1 MKQIFIILI
10 FFVNLIYAQNIEFYD
25 QINLGLNNRV
35 DNLEKFIDEKTV
47 DKSFHKPSF
56 DCKNV
61 KKDSIESL
69 ICTNNDLSKLDIEL
83 NEIYKKIINNPN
95 IKESIKINIKNEQ
108 TNWLINIR
116 NGCNN
121 ISCLKYVYTN
131 KIAELKS
138 IIYKYNDEFLKIEIK
153 IENSD
158 YKKCLANSGGGS
170 LVWKCNE
177 PIIKN
182 YENIINSLNMEIIN
196 SIQNNKN
203 GVFEELPIYYG
214 EDEIKKLRLNLEN
227 IYKTNIETWQKY
239 SFTYYEYLNNT
250 YGIQDGTMWA
260 GVADMYKIDF
270 LKNRIKMLLNIK
282 NKIERGN

>member
-10 FFVNLIYAQNIEFYD
+10 FFVNLIYAQNIKFY
-25 QINLGLNNRV
+25 
-35 DNLEKFIDEKTV
+35 
-47 DKSFHKPSF
+47 SPSF
-56 DCKNV
+56 DCGNI
-61 KKDSIESL
+61 KKDSAESL
-69 ICTNNDLSKLDIEL
+69 ICKSNDLSKLDVEV
-83 NEIYKKIINNPN
+83 NEIYKKVINNLN
-95 IKESIKINIKNEQ
+95 IEESIKINIKNEQ

-121 ISCLKYVYTN
+121 ISCLEYVYRN

-138 IIYKYNDEFLKIEIK
+138 IIYKYNDEFLKIETK

-158 YKKCLANSGGGS
+158 YKKCLANSGGS
-170 LVWKCNE
+170 LVWQCNE
-177 PIIKN
+177 PMIKN
-182 YENIINSLNMEIIN
+182 YESIINSLNMEIIN

-203 GVFEELPIYYG
+203 GIFEELPIYYD

-250 YGIQDGTMWA
+250 YGVQDGTIWA

-270 LKNRIKMLLNIK
+270 LKNRIKILLNIK